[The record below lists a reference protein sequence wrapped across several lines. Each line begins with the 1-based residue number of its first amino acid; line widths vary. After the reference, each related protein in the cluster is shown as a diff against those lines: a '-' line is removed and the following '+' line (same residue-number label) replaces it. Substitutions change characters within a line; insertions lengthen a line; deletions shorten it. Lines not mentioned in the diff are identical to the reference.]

1 MRVSGALP
9 PLLGMRFNK
18 KVRSMHNAIS
28 GNVNRS
34 KFRRPKVSI
43 VRTAGSANKKLIIPK
58 PILPRSA
65 IRMLLGSFF
74 SPLRTSEEYC
84 YS

>member
-1 MRVSGALP
+1 MRVSGALS
-9 PLLGMRFNK
+9 PLLCMRSSK

-43 VRTAGSANKKLIIPK
+43 VRTAGSANTKLIIPK

-65 IRMLLGSFF
+65 VRMPLGSFF
-74 SPLRTSEEYC
+74 LSLGTRTSEE
-84 YS
+84 